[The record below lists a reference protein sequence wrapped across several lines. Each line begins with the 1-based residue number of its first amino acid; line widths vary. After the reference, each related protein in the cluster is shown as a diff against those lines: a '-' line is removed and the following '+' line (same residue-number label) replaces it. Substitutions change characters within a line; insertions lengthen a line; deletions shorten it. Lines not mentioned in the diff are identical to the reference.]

1 MRDRSSCHA
10 DIAHEMVTEPT
21 DAGYCARY
29 CIAKS
34 GSQMVLAGL
43 CGARG
48 VGLGGKVDDAV
59 NGRPEF
65 LTARRAERS
74 AGSEVQSTEV
84 QQSTANPRRWLSE
97 QYNC

>member
-1 MRDRSSCHA
+1 
-10 DIAHEMVTEPT
+10 
-21 DAGYCARY
+21 
-29 CIAKS
+29 
-34 GSQMVLAGL
+34 MVLAGL